1 MHSGATGARGGA
13 QEAAAGAGA
22 PEAAA
27 GAAAGEAGFFA
38 GGWACDASPA
48 ALLLATAM
56 AAACCEG
63 SGRARKANWSRPR
76 AETAEDDDDDDD
88 DDCCW

>member
-1 MHSGATGARGGA
+1 MHSGATGARG
-13 QEAAAGAGA
+13 GA

-27 GAAAGEAGFFA
+27 GAAAGEAALFA

-48 ALLLATAM
+48 ALLWATAM
-56 AAACCEG
+56 AA
-63 SGRARKANWSRPR
+63 ARKANWSRPR
-76 AETAEDDDDDDD
+76 AETAEDDDDDEN

>member
-1 MHSGATGARGGA
+1 MHSGATGARG
-13 QEAAAGAGA
+13 GA

-48 ALLLATAM
+48 ALLLATM
-56 AAACCEG
+56 RVRG
-63 SGRARKANWSRPR
+63 GLPGPVYFFGWSCLVFLWSSL
-76 AETAEDDDDDDD
+76 AENAEDDDDDDDDD

>member
-1 MHSGATGARGGA
+1 MHSGDTGARGGA
-13 QEAAAGAGA
+13 PEATAGAT
-22 PEAAA
+22 
-27 GAAAGEAGFFA
+27 AGEAAFFA

-48 ALLLATAM
+48 ALLLATVM
-56 AAACCEG
+56 AAACCKG